1 MTINSHDRSLP
12 AGTPLEAGSRWVSQ
26 DTLALKEPW
35 GAAGDPGDDG
45 LDALPENAMAP
56 RPEAGGDDGDDGDD
70 GIEDRLESGIAVH
83 TEKLAGRQRRIHAI
97 TDLPFSAEQLWQ
109 ILTDYDNLAHFI
121 PNLTRS
127 RRLSHP
133 GGGIRIEQVGSQCF
147 LNVKFC
153 ARVVLDTVE
162 HFPKELRFSLVEGDF
177 RQFEGQWTLEPM
189 AGPTPRTRLGYDLL
203 ICPPRAMPAGLIERH
218 IRNDLIRNLHAI
230 GERATVLFG
239 TSSPQALTNPR

>member
-1 MTINSHDRSLP
+1 VDFAGILGKEICVGAMTIHFHDRTAS
-12 AGTPLEAGSRWVSQ
+12 AGLPLEGGNRWVSE
-26 DTLALKEPW
+26 DALALGEDW
-35 GAAGDPGDDG
+35 GNSETLG
-45 LDALPENAMAP
+45 DALANGE
-56 RPEAGGDDGDDGDD
+56 DDGDDGDD

-83 TEKLAGRQRRIHAI
+83 TEKRTGRQRRIHAL
-97 TDLPFSAEQLWQ
+97 TDLPFTAEQLWQ
-109 ILTDYDNLAHFI
+109 ILTDYDNLASFI

-133 GGGIRIEQVGSQCF
+133 EGGIRIEQVGSQGF

-153 ARVVLDTVE
+153 ARVVLDAVE
-162 HFPKELRFSLVEGDF
+162 HFPNELRFSMVEGDF

-239 TSSPQALTNPR
+239 VS